1 MKKENSEKRQK
12 ERRSEETPQSE
23 VEAISKSRVKKLG
36 KMEG

>member
-1 MKKENSEKRQK
+1 MKDGNGQKRQK

-23 VEAISKSRVKKLG
+23 VEAIRKSMVKKLG